1 LVFDSTARRWRHD
14 GRLARVRVAIDARP
28 GVFPGK
34 TGVGYYAWNIIRWLP
49 RVDPDTT
56 YIAWYTHARRLLGRP
71 PKFRDL
77 RAPNFVERP
86 TPIPSRWWYRLDDRF
101 GLPRVEWLV
110 RFDVLFATNYI
121 PPSTKKRLV
130 VTVHDLAFRLYPET
144 APHANSRW
152 LEATEEAI
160 ARSREV
166 LVPSE
171 STKRDLIELYPGVA
185 DRVTVTPL
193 GVDPEAFRR
202 PSADVVDRVRAKFR
216 IDRPYFLFVGGIEYR
231 KNLHRLVQA
240 FAMTSAEE
248 ALVIAG
254 APVAWNVEGWGLL
267 RPTLETMRPER
278 RRRVILTGYVSDQDK
293 AALMAG
299 AVALVYP
306 SLYEGFGLP
315 VVEALASGTPVLT
328 SDVSALPEV
337 AGDAALLIDPGD
349 VESIADGLRRLSGD
363 EALRKRLAE
372 AGPPRAARFRW
383 DESARRTAAALRRAG
398 GES

>member
-1 LVFDSTARRWRHD
+1 
-14 GRLARVRVAIDARP
+14 VRVAIDARP

-56 YIAWYTHARRLLGRP
+56 YIAWYTNARRLLGRP
-71 PKFRDL
+71 PIFRDV
-77 RAPNFVERP
+77 RAPNFVERR
-86 TPIPSRWWYRLDDRF
+86 TPVPSRWWYRLEDRF
-101 GLPRVEWLV
+101 ALPRIEWLL
-110 RFDVLFATNYI
+110 RFDVFFATNYI
-121 PPSTKKRLV
+121 PPPTRTRRLV

-144 APHANSRW
+144 APHATSRW
-152 LEATEEAI
+152 LQAIEEAI
-160 ARSREV
+160 ARSSEV
-166 LVPSE
+166 VVPSE
-171 STKRDLIELYPGVA
+171 STKRDLVELYPV
-185 DRVTVTPL
+185 DPERVTVTPL

-202 PSADVVDRVRAKFR
+202 PPANVVDRVRAKFR

-240 FAMTSAEE
+240 FAATSGEE

-254 APVAWNVEGWGLL
+254 SPVAWNVEGWSLL

-293 AALMAG
+293 AALLAG
-299 AVALVYP
+299 AEALVYP

-315 VVEALASGTPVLT
+315 VLEALASGTPVLT

-337 AGDAALLIDPGD
+337 AGDAALLVDPGD
-349 VESIADGLRRLSGD
+349 VESIADGLRRLSED
-363 EALRKRLAE
+363 ETLRKRLAE
-372 AGPPRAARFRW
+372 AGPRRAAGFTW
-383 DESARRTAAALRRAG
+383 DEAARRTAEVLRRAG
-398 GES
+398 SKS